1 MLHAL
6 YINKFHITLIVLLIL
21 SKAAHSA
28 EPTPKE
34 ESTTTPPGQIH
45 SQAVADAQRDAQLVV
60 NKTIWQLTGC
70 VGNIFGVGAA
80 LIYEPPLPANRLIGK
95 SPEYVEYYTN
105 EFRRET
111 KGLQLYHASTG
122 CISLSIGLFV
132 WYIFG

>member
-6 YINKFHITLIVLLIL
+6 YINKFYITLTVLLIL
-21 SKAAHSA
+21 STAAQGVESI
-28 EPTPKE
+28 PKE
-34 ESTTTPPGQIH
+34 QIH

-60 NKTIWQLTGC
+60 NKTTWQLTGC

-111 KGLQLYHASTG
+111 KGNQVYHAATG
-122 CISLSIGLFV
+122 CISSSIGVFL